1 MHNKNFLKKKMI
13 PANPCGFFHCRCNGA
28 PAQAL
33 RLSPLKPQSRSKKNI
48 SNSCSFA
55 FNALS
60 HYYDNKIHQ
69 ILRHHLLGAL
79 YELIQLFQNLLNRLI
94 PRILD
99 KIVLT
104 SSLLFSLI
112 CLKHSSKL
120 SRYTL

>member
-13 PANPCGFFHCRCNGA
+13 PANPCGSHCRYNGA
-28 PAQAL
+28 PAQAVC
-33 RLSPLKPQSRSKKNI
+33 LSPLKPQSRSKINI

-60 HYYDNKIHQ
+60 HYYDNKIRQ
-69 ILRHHLLGAL
+69 ILRHHLLGAI

-120 SRYTL
+120 SRCTL